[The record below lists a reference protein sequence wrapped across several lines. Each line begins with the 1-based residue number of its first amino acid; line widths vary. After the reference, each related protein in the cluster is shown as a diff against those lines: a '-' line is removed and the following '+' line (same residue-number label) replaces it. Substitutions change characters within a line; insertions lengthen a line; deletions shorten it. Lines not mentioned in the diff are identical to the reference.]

1 MSGFH
6 KTADATVSAHG
17 AADVTPSDAT
27 VIPATRALYI
37 GTTGDLTV
45 RMARTGANQTFA
57 NVPVGVF
64 PVQADMV
71 LSTGTTASDIVAL
84 Y

>member
-1 MSGFH
+1 MAGRS
-6 KTADATVSAHG
+6 KDIAAAYDAVAI
-17 AADVTPSDAT
+17 TPSDAT
-27 VIPATRALYI
+27 VIPATRAIYI
-37 GTTGDLTV
+37 GVTGNLTV
-45 RMARTGANQTFA
+45 RMASGRNATFA

-71 LSTGTTASDIVAL
+71 LSTGTTATTMIAM